1 MLLEQGAAL
10 TLGHSAPD
18 AELHTIVE
26 GVGSTFGDHRT
37 VPADHRGFALRS
49 TADKQLV
56 GIGRSA
62 QRLRDPGYSGFPVD
76 PWK

>member
-10 TLGHSAPD
+10 TLGHTAPD

-26 GVGSTFGDHRT
+26 GVGSAFGDHRT
-37 VPADHRGFALRS
+37 VPADDRGFALRS
-49 TADKQLV
+49 TANKQLI
-56 GIGRSA
+56 GIRRPA
-62 QRLRDPGYSGFPVD
+62 QSLRDPGYAGFPVD

>member
-10 TLGHSAPD
+10 TFGHSAPD
-18 AELHTIVE
+18 AELHTIIE
-26 GVGSTFGDHRT
+26 GVRSTFGDHRT
-37 VPADHRGFALRS
+37 VPADHRGFALGS
-49 TADKQLV
+49 AADKQLV

-62 QRLRDPGYSGFPVD
+62 QCLRDPGYPGFPVD

>member
-26 GVGSTFGDHRT
+26 GVGSAFGDHRT
-37 VPADHRGFALRS
+37 VPADDCGFALRS
-49 TADKQLV
+49 TADEQLV
-56 GIGRSA
+56 GIGRPA
-62 QRLRDPGYSGFPVD
+62 QRLGDPGKAGFPVD
-76 PWK
+76 SWQ